1 MTENGDNMHVEKEI
15 IYGVFKFSIIVIT
28 LAHTHQPQDFNLF
41 IYWSFT
47 SDPQLQGDLQ

>member
-1 MTENGDNMHVEKEI
+1 MHVEKEI

-41 IYWSFT
+41 IGVLLPIHNYKVIYSESMT
-47 SDPQLQGDLQ
+47 VN